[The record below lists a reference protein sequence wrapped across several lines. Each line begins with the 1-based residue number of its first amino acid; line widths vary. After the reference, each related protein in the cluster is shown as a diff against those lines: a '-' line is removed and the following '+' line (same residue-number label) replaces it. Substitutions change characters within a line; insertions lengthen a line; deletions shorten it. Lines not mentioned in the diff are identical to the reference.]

1 MNLTRSDYYLDTNS
15 QLAVRLCVREIL
27 YQDARLT
34 QAQLNEAIEIK
45 ELLRDV
51 IKGALGAGAI
61 ALTGGAGGDTVVD
74 IIFAMESA
82 ASILKT
88 IEDAISGASDI
99 AAAMK
104 AAMDTNISAGADSV
118 YSSVEAAVNALAD
131 VGEVGEELIEKMAA
145 AIKDLLDKL
154 ASAVGD
160 WVATALPDDA
170 GLGGIVVREML
181 QGAID
186 KLGKDV
192 YDILKAGF
200 GKLPKQVQDFIA
212 DPAKMA
218 AFLNE
223 LADKIIE
230 YIDGAESEEDAAEA
244 AASAPGAELG
254 GEGGAAAPA
263 TTAEGAVL
271 VIEVIN
277 PAGNVLSSVVKTKVR
292 DFLDKDFREM
302 IPPATE
308 ILNKLITA
316 FFGAVALAQIL
327 AKWED
332 REEAPEDETGESP
345 AAAPGAPPATQ
356 GEVLVRAYIGSILRE
371 SGVYLSHTK
380 EPKPGEHVVNTNPN
394 CKHYGSEG
402 IVMDVFTLDGDMG
415 KAVKY
420 VVTNTGGAYSPGDIL
435 EKTLDQVE
443 GR

>member
-1 MNLTRSDYYLDTNS
+1 MNLTKSDYYLDTNS
-15 QLAVRLCVREIL
+15 QLAVRLCIREML

-34 QAQLNEAIEIK
+34 QTQLNEAIEIK

-88 IEDAISGASDI
+88 IEDAINGASDI
-99 AAAMK
+99 AVAMK
-104 AAMDTNISAGADSV
+104 AAMDTNISAGAESV

-131 VGEVGEELIEKMAA
+131 VGELGEELIEKMAA
-145 AIKDLLDKL
+145 AIKNLLDKL

-181 QGAID
+181 QGTID

-244 AASAPGAELG
+244 AASAPGGELG

-277 PAGNVLSSVVKTKVR
+277 PAGAVLSSVVKTKVR
-292 DFLDKDFREM
+292 DFLDKDFRGM

-332 REEAPEDETGESP
+332 REEAPEGEAGEAPP
-345 AAAPGAPPATQ
+345 AAPATQ

-371 SGVYLSHTK
+371 SGAFLSHTK
-380 EPKPGEHVVNTNPN
+380 EPKPGENVVNTNPK

-402 IVMDVFTLDGDMG
+402 VVMDVFALDGDMG
-415 KAVKY
+415 KVVKY
-420 VVTNTGGAYSPGDIL
+420 VVTNFGDSYSPGDIL

-443 GR
+443 GQ

>member
-1 MNLTRSDYYLDTNS
+1 MGQDLTKSDYYLDTNS

-27 YQDARLT
+27 QQDARLT
-34 QAQLNEAIEIK
+34 QAQLNEAIEVK

-82 ASILKT
+82 TSILKT
-88 IEDAISGASDI
+88 IDDAINGASDI

-104 AAMDTNISAGADSV
+104 AAMDTNISAGAESI

-131 VGEVGEELIEKMAA
+131 VGEFGEELIEKMAA

-154 ASAVGD
+154 SSAVGD

-170 GLGGIVVREML
+170 GLGGILVRETL
-181 QGAID
+181 QGTID

-200 GKLPKQVQDFIA
+200 GKLPQQVQDFIA

-223 LADKIIE
+223 LADKIVE
-230 YIDGAESEEDAAEA
+230 YIDGAASEEDAADA
-244 AASAPGAELG
+244 AASAPGGDLKG
-254 GEGGAAAPA
+254 TPDAAASA
-263 TTAEGAVL
+263 TTAEGKVLVVEIINPGGAVL
-271 VIEVIN
+271 
-277 PAGNVLSSVVKTKVR
+277 STVVKTKVR

-302 IPPATE
+302 IPPATQ
-308 ILNKLITA
+308 ILNKLLTA

-332 REEAPEDETGESP
+332 REETP
-345 AAAPGAPPATQ
+345 AEVPGSAPATQ

-371 SGVYLSHTK
+371 SETFLSHTK
-380 EPKPGEHVVNTNPN
+380 EPAPGDNVVNTNPK

-402 IVMDVFTLDGDMG
+402 IVMNVFALDGDMG
-415 KAVKY
+415 KVVKY
-420 VVTNTGGAYSPGDIL
+420 VVTNSGNAYSPGDIL

>member
-1 MNLTRSDYYLDTNS
+1 
-15 QLAVRLCVREIL
+15 
-27 YQDARLT
+27 
-34 QAQLNEAIEIK
+34 
-45 ELLRDV
+45 
-51 IKGALGAGAI
+51 
-61 ALTGGAGGDTVVD
+61 
-74 IIFAMESA
+74 
-82 ASILKT
+82 
-88 IEDAISGASDI
+88 
-99 AAAMK
+99 
-104 AAMDTNISAGADSV
+104 V

-131 VGEVGEELIEKMAA
+131 VGELGADLIEKMAA

-181 QGAID
+181 HGSID

-200 GKLPKQVQDFIA
+200 GKLPNQVQEFIA

-230 YIDGAESEEDAAEA
+230 YIDGAVSEEDAAEA
-244 AASAPGAELG
+244 AASAPGADIK
-254 GEGGAAAPA
+254 GAPGAVPAP
-263 TTAEGAVL
+263 TAEGAVL

-277 PAGNVLSSVVKTKVR
+277 PAGAVLSTVVKTKVR
-292 DFLDKDFREM
+292 NFLDKDFREM

-308 ILNKLITA
+308 ILNKLLTA

-332 REEAPEDETGESP
+332 REAEVPED
-345 AAAPGAPPATQ
+345 AAQLGSTPGTAPTTQ

-371 SGVYLSHTK
+371 SGAFLSHTK
-380 EPKPGEHVVNTNPN
+380 EPRPGENVVNTNPN

-402 IVMDVFTLDGDMG
+402 IVMDVFALNGDMG
-415 KAVKY
+415 KVVKY
-420 VVTNTGGAYSPGDIL
+420 VVTNSGDSYTPGDIL

-443 GR
+443 GQ